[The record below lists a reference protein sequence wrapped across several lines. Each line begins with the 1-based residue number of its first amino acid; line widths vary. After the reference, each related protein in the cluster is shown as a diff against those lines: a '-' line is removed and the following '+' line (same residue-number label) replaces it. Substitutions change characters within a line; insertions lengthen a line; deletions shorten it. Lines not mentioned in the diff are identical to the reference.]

1 MEKSYCRN
9 CGNRLTLEDVGSCP
23 NCGSPIRSTPT
34 LAPDA
39 EVPPDVEDP
48 PDVEVPP
55 VPETTGLGIRTRR
68 VRRR

>member
-9 CGNRLTLEDVGSCP
+9 CGNSLTLEDVGSCP
-23 NCGSPIRSTPT
+23 NCGSPVRTTPA
-34 LAPDA
+34 LA
-39 EVPPDVEDP
+39 PDVEDP

-55 VPETTGLGIRTRR
+55 VPETTGLGIRIRR